1 MDSGYGLGT
10 RLGLAVRVG
19 GVSRVGLGGCGLR
32 LGGYNQVRIQ
42 GLGWSW
48 EMWVKVRL

>member
-10 RLGLAVRVG
+10 RLGLAVG
-19 GVSRVGLGGCGLR
+19 GGEARLGLGGCGLR
-32 LGGYNQVRIQ
+32 LGGYNQVSIQ